1 VAGDQACQN
10 FQKERYAM
18 KNDTDII
25 ALRQPDSF
33 DDPLTE
39 IARDGARRMLAAA
52 LRAEADAF
60 VAQHAEEVLPDGR
73 QRVVRHGYGPERS
86 IQTGI
91 GALDVRRP
99 KVRDRGGEDSTENK
113 IRFSSAILPRWA
125 RRSKSLDALLPVL
138 YLRGIS
144 TGDFQEALSALL
156 GPDAPNLSPGVI
168 SRLTGEWQQDYERWQ
183 HRDLS
188 ARRYVYIWAD
198 GVYLQARMEPQA
210 ECILVILGAT
220 PEGRKE
226 LVGFQVGVRESTQS
240 WRELLVDIKA
250 RGLAVPPEVAVGD
263 GAMGF
268 WKALDEVFPGTRH
281 QRCWVHK
288 TANVLN
294 KFPKSMQPAVKA
306 DLREIWQAET
316 RAAAEA
322 AMDTFAE
329 KYRAKYEKAVTCLT
343 KDRETLLTFYD
354 FPADHWD
361 HLRTGNPIESVFATV
376 RHRTVRTKGA
386 LSQKTVKLMVFKL
399 VQAAAKTWRR
409 LKGANQLPM
418 VIEGV
423 TFTDGVAQAD
433 TESRAA

>member
-1 VAGDQACQN
+1 VAGVEACQN

-18 KNDTDII
+18 KNDTEII
-25 ALRQPDSF
+25 ALRQPEF
-33 DDPLTE
+33 VDDPLTE

-60 VAQHAEEVLPDGR
+60 VEQHAEEVLADGR

-86 IQTGI
+86 LQTGI

-99 KVRDRGGEDSTENK
+99 KVRDRAADTPAEK
-113 IRFSSAILPRWA
+113 RIRFSSGILPRWA

-144 TGDFQEALSALL
+144 TGDFQEALSAIL
-156 GPDAPNLSPGVI
+156 GTDAPNLSPSVL
-168 SRLTGEWQQDYERWQ
+168 SRLTGDWQQDYDRWQ
-183 HRDLS
+183 RRDLS

-226 LVGFQVGVRESTQS
+226 LVGFHVGVRESAQS

-250 RGLAVPPEVAVGD
+250 RGLSVPPEIAVGD

-294 KFPKSMQPAVKA
+294 KFPKSMHPAVKA

-316 RAAAEA
+316 QAAANA
-322 AMDTFAE
+322 AMDTFAG
-329 KYRAKYEKAVTCLT
+329 KYGVKYEKAVACLT
-343 KDRETLLTFYD
+343 KDRAALLAFYD

-361 HLRTGNPIESVFATV
+361 HLRTGNPIESLFATV

-386 LSQKTVKLMVFKL
+386 LSQKTAKLMVFKL
-399 VQAAAKTWRR
+399 IQAAAKKWRR

-423 TFTDGVAQAD
+423 TFTDGVAANE
-433 TESRAA
+433 TENRAA